1 MQHLRR
7 FNEKL
12 VLKDY
17 STYIKK
23 VAQDYKEAPDFEES
37 EKYRWNILN
46 DSNHTFF
53 KRLLSK
59 VTVVFCT
66 TDKSKDNTTVNI
78 MNRDFDVVYKKD
90 DPYASQQEM
99 KEDYFRSKKLFIS
112 MDYSEHPVFSVEEN
126 IVFRTVHDYI
136 VHILSDV
143 DFSGKGEIAAFNA
156 HSKLAPKES
165 VPAIFTEVVGQASY
179 FLTFGNFPKQKITI
193 LDGFDYNNVGEV
205 EGCEVVNKDLKCD
218 DMNMKNNLRNFN
230 MKHLKRFNEIYDS
243 RKATRRSSKS
253 QVS

>member
-17 STYIKK
+17 SLYIKK
-23 VAQDYKEAPDFEES
+23 VANAYKEAPDFEES

-59 VTVVFCT
+59 VIVVFCT
-66 TDKSKDNTTVNI
+66 TDKSKDGTKISI
-78 MNRDFDVVYKKD
+78 MDKEFDVVYKKD
-90 DPYASQQEM
+90 DPYGSQKEM
-99 KEDYFRSKKLFIS
+99 REDYFKNKELLIS
-112 MDYSEHPVFSVEEN
+112 MDYSEHPIFSVEEN

-136 VHILSDV
+136 VHILADV

-156 HSKLAPKES
+156 HSKLAPNES

-193 LDGFDYNNVGEV
+193 LKGFDYQNVGDV
-205 EGCEVVNKDLKCD
+205 EGCDVENKELKCHE
-218 DMNMKNNLRNFN
+218 F
-230 MKHLKRFNEIYDS
+230 KHIKEFRKLK
-243 RKATRRSSKS
+243 
-253 QVS
+253 